1 MNINNFTKVIKSL
14 AEDLR
19 LPAPTQ
25 TGTQF
30 ELITA
35 SGLNLVL
42 DLVVPDTLLISFS
55 QNCLQKGTTEFLWN
69 ILQGNLIDDQHPAII
84 NSDSYTN
91 NLIISWMAIGLSD
104 NDRHAVLSHAER
116 FVGYVEY
123 LYRWVRNFISNP
135 VVSTREDL
143 VKIIASEGV
152 SRINK
157 MV

>member
-84 NSDSYTN
+84 N
-91 NLIISWMAIGLSD
+91 
-104 NDRHAVLSHAER
+104 
-116 FVGYVEY
+116 
-123 LYRWVRNFISNP
+123 
-135 VVSTREDL
+135 
-143 VKIIASEGV
+143 
-152 SRINK
+152 
-157 MV
+157 

>member
-42 DLVVPDTLLISFS
+42 DLVVPDTL
-55 QNCLQKGTTEFLWN
+55 Q
-69 ILQGNLIDDQHPAII
+69 
-84 NSDSYTN
+84 
-91 NLIISWMAIGLSD
+91 IG
-104 NDRHAVLSHAER
+104 RAHV
-116 FVGYVEY
+116 
-123 LYRWVRNFISNP
+123 
-135 VVSTREDL
+135 
-143 VKIIASEGV
+143 
-152 SRINK
+152 
-157 MV
+157 